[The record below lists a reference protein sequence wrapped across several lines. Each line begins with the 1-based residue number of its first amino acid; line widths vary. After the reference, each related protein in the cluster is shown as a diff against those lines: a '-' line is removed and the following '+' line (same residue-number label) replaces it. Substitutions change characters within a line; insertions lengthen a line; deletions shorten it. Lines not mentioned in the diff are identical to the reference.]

1 MQYQIRDPQGF
12 AATLDRI
19 IEQNELPPLP
29 FLRK

>member
-1 MQYQIRDPQGF
+1 MQYQIRDPQGL
-12 AATLDRI
+12 AAMLDRI